1 MLGAFAA
8 AIALSSASPA
18 RAQGAPT
25 TRNGTLPHLAGAAP
39 DGPSRCAFP
48 FIVDADN
55 LNLASPDPNA
65 TYWAMPFTLGAGDSM
80 LVHGTYPSA
89 RFMAYG
95 GNHLGYNI
103 YTSAGYATVWGD
115 GTSGSSSQSYASLL
129 ALGSISYTAWGR
141 LPAGQYVRAG
151 SYDDQ
156 ITVVVSY

>member
-55 LNLASPDPNA
+55 LNLAYPDPNA

-89 RFMAYG
+89 RFMAVTLYDLG
-95 GNHLGYNI
+95 GDTIAQLMHFDYFP
-103 YTSAGYATVWGD
+103 
-115 GTSGSSSQSYASLL
+115 
-129 ALGSISYTAWGR
+129 TAEDVFK
-141 LPAGQYVRAG
+141 AF
-151 SYDDQ
+151 DF
-156 ITVVVSY
+156 TVVMGALDMDAGVIDQVLDER